1 MFHSTAKL
9 IALCSRY
16 FALLNFLIYGMI
28 NYMDICGQNAKKA
41 HNGVIAQIIYS
52 FLSCCSFVMLF
63 DIVLVQYF

>member
-1 MFHSTAKL
+1 
-9 IALCSRY
+9 
-16 FALLNFLIYGMI
+16 
-28 NYMDICGQNAKKA
+28 MDICGQNAKKA

>member
-16 FALLNFLIYGMI
+16 IALLNFLIYGMI
-28 NYMDICGQNAKKA
+28 NYMDICGQNARKA

-52 FLSCCSFVMLF
+52 FLSCSFVMLF